1 MNSEYKKYVL
11 LVLVSVVISAV
22 ILFPTFAPLFGMT
35 EKDLPSWMSSKK
47 IKLGLDLRGGVYL
60 ALGVKSEEAVKSQ
73 LNSIAG
79 SIRAELKKEKIGI
92 LKAKSISDRELQLL
106 FLADKGEAET
116 DDYVRRNFPE
126 LTRSGSKVE
135 DGHLVLNYK
144 ISEMKAKEVER
155 QAVDQ
160 AIETIR
166 NRIDQFGVAEPHI
179 QKAGE
184 NQIIVQLPDV
194 TDIESVKKTIG
205 SVAKLEF
212 RLVADPKKAGET
224 RTFKTREGGSIQLED
239 EVLMTGDVVQA
250 ASIDMNMQTSQVAV
264 GLQLSSVG
272 GQIFSRITGEN
283 VGRLLAIVLD
293 GVAQSSPRI
302 NEQIS
307 GGRAEISGGFTT
319 EEARRLAIVLRSGAL
334 PAPLTFDSERL
345 IGATL
350 GADSI
355 RSGLYASAIGSL
367 LVIVFMIFYYGRC
380 GALSIVCLV
389 LNILWLLA
397 LLALFGATLTLPGIA
412 GLALTVGMAVDSN
425 IIVFE
430 RIREEL
436 RKGNGVLAAI
446 ETGFTRGRWT
456 IFDSNVTTLLSGL
469 ILYSFG
475 SGPIKGF
482 AVSLSIG
489 IITTVI
495 AMLYVSK
502 LGFAVCSLVKGD
514 GTLSIGM
521 KQPPRVR

>member
-1 MNSEYKKYVL
+1 MNSENKKYVL
-11 LVLVSVVISAV
+11 LVLASVVISAV
-22 ILFPTFAPLFGMT
+22 ILFPTFAPLLGVS
-35 EKDLPSWMSSKK
+35 EKDMPSWMPSKK

-60 ALGVKSEEAVKSQ
+60 ALGVQSKEAVKSQ

-79 SIRAELKKEKIGI
+79 NIRAELKKERIGI
-92 LKAKSISDRELQLL
+92 LKAKSLNERELQLL
-106 FLADKGEAET
+106 FIADKGATET
-116 DDYVRRNFPE
+116 DEYVRKNFPE
-126 LTRSGSKVE
+126 LTLSGSKVE
-135 DGHLVLNYK
+135 DGHLMLTYRM
-144 ISEMKAKEVER
+144 SEIKAKEVEH

-179 QKAGE
+179 QKVGE

-212 RLVADPKKAGET
+212 RLVADPKKTGET
-224 RTFKTREGGSIQLED
+224 KTFKTRDGGSVQLED

-250 ASIDMNMQTSQVAV
+250 ASIDMDMRTSQVSV

-272 GQIFSRITGEN
+272 AQIFDRITSEN

-293 GVAQSSPRI
+293 GVVQSSPNIR
-302 NEQIS
+302 ERIS

-355 RSGLYASAIGSL
+355 KSGLYASLIGAL
-367 LVIVFMIFYYGRC
+367 FVIVFMIVYYGRC
-380 GALSIVCLV
+380 GALAIGCLAI
-389 LNILWLLA
+389 NIIWLMA

-436 RKGNGVLAAI
+436 RHGNGVLAAI
-446 ETGFTRGRWT
+446 EAGFSRGRWT
-456 IFDSNVTTLLSGL
+456 VLDANITTLLSGL

-475 SGPIKGF
+475 SGPIKGY

-489 IITTVI
+489 IVTTVI
-495 AMLYVSK
+495 AMLHVSK
-502 LGFAVCSLVKGD
+502 LGFAVCNLVKRD

-521 KQPPRVR
+521 KQKSKNA